1 MSLGSFKKQVKYILL
16 IAVSLLIFVATVILG
31 KQASVYFASASECPA
46 KNIRTESV
54 GPNSSV
60 IAWDTDDRTQGRV
73 EYGTNAV
80 SLTFTSPEAQSKTNH
95 TVPLT
100 LLTPNTVYYYL
111 VAVGETRCDSTGQK
125 CEGDCVPYSFT
136 TSSLT
141 KQGDNEEEDVTP
153 TQRTMPSVTVPAASA
168 QPTSSLSLFCKAVQ
182 ANIGKNETV
191 ESEWSSLKTYDIDS
205 NGIINGLDVIKCQ
218 KSGK

>member
-16 IAVSLLIFVATVILG
+16 IAVSLVIFEATVILG
-31 KQASVYFASASECPA
+31 KQASVYFAS
-46 KNIRTESV
+46 
-54 GPNSSV
+54 
-60 IAWDTDDRTQGRV
+60 
-73 EYGTNAV
+73 
-80 SLTFTSPEAQSKTNH
+80 
-95 TVPLT
+95 
-100 LLTPNTVYYYL
+100 
-111 VAVGETRCDSTGQK
+111 
-125 CEGDCVPYSFT
+125 
-136 TSSLT
+136 SSLT
-141 KQGDNEEEDVTP
+141 KQGDSEEEDVTP

-218 KSGK
+218 K

>member
-60 IAWDTDDRTQGRV
+60 IAWDTDVRTQGRV

-111 VAVGETRCDSTGQK
+111 IAVGETKCDSSGEK
-125 CEGDCVPYSFT
+125 CEEGCVPYSFT
-136 TSSLT
+136 TSPLVVNLT
-141 KQGDNEEEDVTP
+141 ETP
-153 TQRTMPSVTVPAASA
+153 TVAKTLPTQVNQTNPA
-168 QPTSSLSLFCKAVQ
+168 PTSALSLFCRAV
-182 ANIGKNETV
+182 
-191 ESEWSSLKTYDIDS
+191 
-205 NGIINGLDVIKCQ
+205 
-218 KSGK
+218 